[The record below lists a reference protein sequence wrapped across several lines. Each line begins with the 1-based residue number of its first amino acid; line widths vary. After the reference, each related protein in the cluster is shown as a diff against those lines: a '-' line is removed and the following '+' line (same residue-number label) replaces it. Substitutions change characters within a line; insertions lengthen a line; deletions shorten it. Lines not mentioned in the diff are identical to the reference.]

1 MHFGKQ
7 LRLLAYEP
15 WKDEHI
21 NFAMLKRALKAML
34 EQARKEG
41 RVVMIDKH
49 EAERQRAL
57 QEGPPSARLSADLRR
72 TSVDA
77 RRTSTSSA
85 SDGEGARRGTSLDA
99 HSSAALFARPSLD
112 LSGIVVHTGAS
123 VTPRPA
129 PPAWE
134 ELFPEMAGASTTPA
148 PAKMAPPETV
158 AHINRELQSDG
169 DGLELVAM
177 GDVAAPQHACSDDD
191 DDEAAMR
198 AASQRRRRARQ
209 QKQKQQH
216 TGDEAEAEDEDED
229 DGDKR
234 SRRKGGRKK
243 KRRIPY
249 RDEAEPGGAETD
261 EEAAPKEEEAIEE
274 VVLLTPQL
282 GELFLAPLQ
291 AERLRVS
298 AFFRDKLQEL
308 TDALAALE
316 KEVAARKRRGEPLTV
331 LKRVFMN
338 LMVECEELLDYSR
351 LNLVGF
357 TKIIKKFVRRTDF
370 MGRAELVAEV
380 QDSDF
385 VAMVPTVEQLCGRVQ
400 ATYVRAFSPDRSKNQ
415 RYAQEIAASVRA
427 ARSWKMNT
435 ILFEVDEH
443 MRRATVKEQKQTTKP
458 AFVLLALVVFLVFA
472 FAPIFPAADKPAQ
485 RCLAVLL
492 SCIVL
497 WVTEAFPLFATS
509 IICVVLCTVS
519 FSILGADGVPL
530 SVKDA
535 TTEVFRRLYPSNVP
549 LVLAGFCISG
559 AFKKYKIDMIVA
571 NWMLSRRVFQ
581 TPARF
586 VIAVE
591 LLCFFMSA
599 WITNIAGAV
608 LTLTVIMP
616 IIRDLPEG
624 CTYSRTLL
632 MAVAVSGSIGGV
644 STQIAS
650 PQNAVTASLGEYS
663 IGFIEFIG
671 VGFPVW
677 PVMLIGGHLLVIW
690 AFPPDVERL
699 PSLGALSDAEL
710 ASSTGYATATL
721 EMVRSESSRAE
732 KKPLKQRVPWQ
743 IVATLVI
750 SLLSVVLWVCSSW
763 LEVFGCNIGLIS
775 FVPLALFFCTGLLN
789 TDDFNALPWNLIMLL
804 SGGGILGYAVESS
817 RLLQMIASIIS
828 YLPQNAFVIVLVCNL
843 IMLFAASLVSSTVSA
858 MILLPLMVQIG
869 VGVGHPKLIVMSAT
883 VTCSASN
890 ALPISSF
897 PNMNSVSVTD
907 SNGNPYITTS
917 QFMKVGIPLTLF
929 AYVAA
934 CTVPY
939 GMSLA
944 FGF

>member
-15 WKDEHI
+15 WKDDHI
-21 NFAMLKRALKAML
+21 NFAMLKRALKEML
-34 EQARKEG
+34 ERARGEG
-41 RVVMIDKH
+41 RVIMIDKH

-57 QEGPPSARLSADLRR
+57 QEGPPSARLSVDVRR
-72 TSVDA
+72 TSVDT
-77 RRTSTSSA
+77 RRTSGSSA
-85 SDGEGARRGTSLDA
+85 SDGEGVRRTTSLDTRSTSP
-99 HSSAALFARPSLD
+99 SSSSNAALFARPSLD
-112 LSGIVVHTGAS
+112 LSGVAVHSAGAHA
-123 VTPRPA
+123 TPRPA

-134 ELFPEMAGASTTPA
+134 ELFPGDGATSTSPA
-148 PAKMAPPETV
+148 PARMAPPETV

-169 DGLELVAM
+169 DGLELLAM
-177 GDVAAPQHACSDDD
+177 GDVAAPLHGNSDDD
-191 DDEAAMR
+191 EYDPFDDSNDEGSR
-198 AASQRRRRARQ
+198 KRRR
-209 QKQKQQH
+209 KK
-216 TGDEAEAEDEDED
+216 GKK
-229 DGDKR
+229 DKNKKN
-234 SRRKGGRKK
+234 KGQSDK
-243 KRRIPY
+243 
-249 RDEAEPGGAETD
+249 EGGETTESEGEQEKD
-261 EEAAPKEEEAIEE
+261 QEEEVIEE

-282 GELFLAPLQ
+282 GEIFLGPLQ

-298 AFFRDKLQEL
+298 AFFRHKLQEL
-308 TDALAALE
+308 TDALAGLE
-316 KEVAARKRRGEPLTV
+316 KEAAARRRRGEPLTV
-331 LKRVFMN
+331 LKRLFMD
-338 LMVECEELLDYSR
+338 LMVEAEELLDYSR

-380 QDSDF
+380 QASDF
-385 VAMVPTVEQLCGRVQ
+385 VAMVPAVEQLCGRVQ
-400 ATYVRAFSPDRSKNQ
+400 AAYVRAFSPDRSKNQ
-415 RYAQEIAASVRA
+415 RCAQEITASVRA

-472 FAPIFPAADKPAQ
+472 FAPIFPDADKAAQ

-519 FSILGADGVPL
+519 FSILGADGEPL

-535 TTEVFRRLYPSNVP
+535 ATEVFRRLYPSNVP

-586 VIAVE
+586 VVAVE

-671 VGFPVW
+671 AGFPVW
-677 PVMLIGGHLLVIW
+677 PVMLIGGHLLVVW

-699 PSLGALSDAEL
+699 PSLGGLSDAEL

-721 EMVRSESSRAE
+721 ELVRSESSRAE
-732 KKPLKQRVPWQ
+732 RKPLKQRVPWQ

-763 LEVFGCNIGLIS
+763 LEVFGRNIGLIS
-775 FVPLALFFCTGLLN
+775 FVPLALFFCTGLLG
-789 TDDFNALPWNLIMLL
+789 TEDFNALPWNLIMLL

-817 RLLQMIASIIS
+817 RLLQMIASVIA

-869 VGVGHPKLIVMSAT
+869 VGVGHPRLVVMCAT

-917 QFMKVGIPLTLF
+917 QFMKVGIPLTIF
-929 AYVAA
+929 AYIAA
-934 CTVPY
+934 CTVPF

>member
-21 NFAMLKRALKAML
+21 NFAMLKRALKEML

-57 QEGPPSARLSADLRR
+57 QEGPPSARLSADIRR

-77 RRTSTSSA
+77 RRTSSSSV
-85 SDGEGARRGTSLDA
+85 SDGEDARRGTSLDA

-112 LSGIVVHTGAS
+112 LSGIVVHTGAA

-134 ELFPEMAGASTTPA
+134 DLFPDTKTTTTTTA
-148 PAKMAPPETV
+148 PKPEAKMAPPETV
-158 AHINRELQSDG
+158 AHINCELQSDG

-177 GDVAAPQHACSDDD
+177 GDVAAPQHAAS
-191 DDEAAMR
+191 DDEAEMH
-198 AASQRRRRARQ
+198 AASRRKRRTRRAMDRDSGN
-209 QKQKQQH
+209 
-216 TGDEAEAEDEDED
+216 TEAEAEDEGEDE
-229 DGDKR
+229 GSK
-234 SRRKGGRKK
+234 KKKKNKKK
-243 KRRIPY
+243 KRRIPD
-249 RDEAEPGGAETD
+249 RDETEPSGD
-261 EEAAPKEEEAIEE
+261 EEEEEEQKEEEAIEE

-282 GELFLAPLQ
+282 GEIFLAPLQ

-316 KEVAARKRRGEPLTV
+316 KEAGERKRRGEPLTV
-331 LKRVFMN
+331 LKRLFMN

-400 ATYVRAFSPDRSKNQ
+400 TTYVRTFSPDRSKNQ
-415 RYAQEIAASVRA
+415 RYAQEITASVRA

-472 FAPIFPAADKPAQ
+472 FAPIFPDGDKPAQ

-586 VIAVE
+586 VVAVE

-677 PVMLIGGHLLVIW
+677 PVMLIGGHLLVTW
-690 AFPPDVERL
+690 AFPPDVDKL
-699 PSLGALSDAEL
+699 PSLGGLSDAEL

-775 FVPLALFFCTGLLN
+775 FVPLALFFCTGLLG

-817 RLLQMIASIIS
+817 RLLQMIASVIS

-869 VGVGHPKLIVMSAT
+869 VGVGHPKLIVMCAT

-917 QFMKVGIPLTLF
+917 QFMKVGLPLTAF

>member
-21 NFAMLKRALKAML
+21 NFAMLKKALKAML
-34 EQARKEG
+34 EQARKED
-41 RVVMIDKH
+41 RVVMINKH

-57 QEGPPSARLSADLRR
+57 QEGPPSARLSADIRRTSVDARR

-77 RRTSTSSA
+77 RRTSTSSV
-85 SDGEGARRGTSLDA
+85 SDGEDA
-99 HSSAALFARPSLD
+99 HSGGSGGSSSAALFARPSLD
-112 LSGIVVHTGAS
+112 LSGIVVHGTAAT
-123 VTPRPA
+123 TPRPA

-134 ELFPEMAGASTTPA
+134 ELFPDSAAATTTPTPK
-148 PAKMAPPETV
+148 PAKMAAPETV

-177 GDVAAPQHACSDDD
+177 GDVAAPAQTDDD
-191 DDEAAMR
+191 
-198 AASQRRRRARQ
+198 S
-209 QKQKQQH
+209 
-216 TGDEAEAEDEDED
+216 GNDEAETEGGGKKRKKRKGRRGKKRIPDRADGKGGEGGEDEGE
-229 DGDKR
+229 
-234 SRRKGGRKK
+234 KK
-243 KRRIPY
+243 
-249 RDEAEPGGAETD
+249 
-261 EEAAPKEEEAIEE
+261 KEEEEEEEEVIEE

-282 GELFLAPLQ
+282 GEMFLAPLQ

-316 KEVAARKRRGEPLTV
+316 KEAAARKRRGEPLTV
-331 LKRVFMN
+331 LKRLFMN

-385 VAMVPTVEQLCGRVQ
+385 VAMVPAVEQLCGRVQ
-400 ATYVRAFSPDRSKNQ
+400 ATYVRTFSPDRSKNQ
-415 RYAQEIAASVRA
+415 RYAQEITASVRA

-519 FSILGADGVPL
+519 FSILGPDGVPL

-581 TPARF
+581 TPKRF
-586 VIAVE
+586 VVAVE

-624 CTYSRTLL
+624 CRYSRTLL

-671 VGFPVW
+671 VGFPIW
-677 PVMLIGGHLLVIW
+677 PVMLIGGHLLVLW
-690 AFPPDVERL
+690 AFPPDVDKL
-699 PSLGALSDAEL
+699 PSLGGLSDAEL

-721 EMVRSESSRAE
+721 EMVRSEVRSAE

-743 IVATLVI
+743 IVATLII

-775 FVPLALFFCTGLLN
+775 FVPLALFFCTGLLG

-869 VGVGHPKLIVMSAT
+869 VGVGHPKLIVMCAT

-917 QFMKVGIPLTLF
+917 QFMKVGLPLTAF
-929 AYVAA
+929 AYLAA